1 MSDKVYEQ
9 LQMIRDKKTAFYN
22 EQINN
27 LNRTPKIPVIKPN
40 VTRKYTSGSARLRE
54 VSKELI
60 LG

>member
-22 EQINN
+22 DQINN
-27 LNRTPKIPVIKPN
+27 LNRAPKIPVIKPI
-40 VTRKYTSGSARLRE
+40 VTQKYTSGSVKLRE